1 LIAIKNVSVE
11 PMQASRA
18 IVRLVVALLVLGA
31 VYLGL
36 AVFLSRNVPSNTTV
50 DRIAIGGMTPN
61 EAAVTLKRVLAARAS
76 QPVHL
81 ETPSR
86 TVDIE
91 PGTAGI
97 EVDLDA
103 TLSDLTAFTVNP
115 VEMWV
120 RLTGGVDQPLRVR
133 VDRAKLTA
141 AVAEAAR
148 AVDAPVVEGSI
159 TFSGG
164 RAITVVSVAGQALNV
179 PETTDA
185 VASTWPG
192 QQVVRA
198 VMTITQPKVPAA
210 EINRAAKEF
219 ATPAMSGPVR
229 LVAGRTSVA
238 IQPMQ
243 YAPVLSLVADL
254 NRTLQPKVDTAK
266 LLALVRAAIP
276 GVERDPVDAT
286 VSLVAGSPL
295 VVPAGVGSTLD
306 MLTIPTSFLA
316 ALTSQTRTAPI
327 SMVSTPPKVTTE
339 MARGWGIK
347 EKVSTFTTQFPY
359 NPPHTNN
366 MTIAAAALN
375 GTIVRPGARFSLNGI
390 LGERTPAKGYQ
401 RVPVIYADPL
411 EQAFGG
417 GVSQVSTT
425 LFNAVFFSGVR
436 IEQYTPHSF
445 YIARYPEGRE
455 ATLSWPDAD
464 QKWTNDSGFGI
475 LISSYLKGN
484 DLTVTFFGT
493 KKWDIEAVKGP
504 RRNVVQPKTIVDDR
518 QSCVPQTP
526 SPGFDVTVTRI
537 FKKNGVQVKTS
548 RFNTHYLPEDGVKC
562 TSAATG

>member
-1 LIAIKNVSVE
+1 
-11 PMQASRA
+11 MQASRA

-36 AVFLSRNVPSNTTV
+36 AVFLSRHVPSNTTV

-61 EAAVTLKRVLAARAS
+61 EATVTLKRVLAARAS
-76 QPVHL
+76 QPVYL

-86 TVDIE
+86 NVDIE

-120 RLTGGVDQPLRVR
+120 RLTGGDDQPLRVR

-141 AVAEAAR
+141 AVTEAAR
-148 AVDAPVVEGSI
+148 AVDAPVMEGSI

-198 VMTITQPKVPAA
+198 VMTITQPKVSAA
-210 EINRAAKEF
+210 EINRAEKEF

-238 IQPMQ
+238 LQPMQ

-266 LLALVRAAIP
+266 LLAVVRAAIP

-286 VSLVAGSPL
+286 VSLVAGSPQ
-295 VVPAGVGSTLD
+295 VVPARVGSTFD
-306 MLTIPTSFLA
+306 MLTVPTSFLA

-359 NPPHTNN
+359 NPPRTNN
-366 MTIAAAALN
+366 MKIAAAALN

-401 RVPVIYADPL
+401 RAPVIYADRL

-455 ATLSWPDAD
+455 ATLSWPDVD

-518 QSCVPQTP
+518 QGCVPQSP
-526 SPGFDVTVTRI
+526 NPGFDVTVTRI
-537 FKKNGVQVKTS
+537 LKKNGVQVRTS
-548 RFNTHYLPEDGVKC
+548 TFNTHYRPEDGVTC
-562 TSAATG
+562 TTAATG

>member
-1 LIAIKNVSVE
+1 
-11 PMQASRA
+11 MQASRA
-18 IVRLVVALLVLGA
+18 IVRLVVALVVLGA
-31 VYLGL
+31 VYLGV
-36 AVFLSRNVPSNTTV
+36 AAFLSSHVPSNTTV

-61 EAAVTLKRVLAARAS
+61 AATVTLKRVLAARAS
-76 QPVHL
+76 QPIHL

-97 EVDLDA
+97 DVDLDA

-115 VEMWV
+115 VEMWG
-120 RLTGGVDQPLRVR
+120 RLTGGEDQPLRVR
-133 VDRAKLTA
+133 VDRAELTA
-141 AVAEAAR
+141 AVTEAAK

-159 TFSGG
+159 TFTGG
-164 RAITVVSVAGQALNV
+164 KAIVVVSVAGQALNV

-185 VASTWPG
+185 VASAWPG
-192 QQVVRA
+192 QQVVPA
-198 VMTITQPKVPAA
+198 VMTITQPEVPAA

-238 IQPMQ
+238 LQPTQ
-243 YAPVLSLVADL
+243 YAPVLSLVADV
-254 NRTLQPKVDTAK
+254 NRTLQPKVDAAK

-276 GVERDPVDAT
+276 GAEGDPVDAT
-286 VSLVAGSPL
+286 VILVAGSPQ
-295 VVPAGVGSTLD
+295 VVPARVGSTLD
-306 MLTIPTSFLA
+306 VLTIPTSFLA

-327 SMVSTPPKVTTE
+327 SMVSTPAKVTTE

-347 EKVSTFTTQFPY
+347 EKVSTFTTQFPD
-359 NPPHTNN
+359 NPPRTNN
-366 MTIAAAALN
+366 MRIAAAALN
-375 GTIVRPGARFSLNGI
+375 GTIVEPGAKFSLNSV

-401 RVPVIYADPL
+401 RAPVIYADRL
-411 EQAFGG
+411 EQAYGG

-425 LFNAVFFSGVR
+425 LFNAVFFSGAR
-436 IEQYTPHSF
+436 IEKYTPHSF

-455 ATLSWPDAD
+455 ATVSWPDVD
-464 QKWTNDSGFGI
+464 QKWTNDSGFRI
-475 LISSYLKGN
+475 LISSYLQGN
-484 DLTVTFFGT
+484 DLTVTFYGT
-493 KKWDIEAVKGP
+493 KTWDIEAVKGP

-518 QSCVPQTP
+518 QGCVPQSP
-526 SPGFDVTVTRI
+526 NPGFDVTVTRI
-537 FKKNGVQVKTS
+537 FKKNGAQVRTS
-548 RFNTHYLPEDGVKC
+548 TFNTHYRPEDGVTC

>member
-1 LIAIKNVSVE
+1 
-11 PMQASRA
+11 MQASRA
-18 IVRLVVALLVLGA
+18 ILRLVVALVVLGV

-36 AVFLSRNVPSNTTV
+36 AAFLSRHVPSNTTV

-61 EAAVTLKRVLAARAS
+61 EASVTLKRVLAARAS
-76 QPVHL
+76 QPIHL

-97 EVDLDA
+97 DVDLVA

-120 RLTGGVDQPLRVR
+120 RLTGGEDQPLRVR
-133 VDRAKLTA
+133 VDRARLTA
-141 AVAEAAR
+141 AVTEAAK
-148 AVDAPVVEGSI
+148 AVDSPVVEGSI
-159 TFSGG
+159 TFTGG
-164 RAITVVSVAGQALNV
+164 RAIAVVSVAGQAINV

-185 VASTWPG
+185 VASAWPG
-192 QQVVRA
+192 QQVVPA
-198 VMTITQPKVPAA
+198 VMTITQPKVSAA

-238 IQPMQ
+238 LQPVQ
-243 YAPVLSLVADL
+243 YAPALTLVADV
-254 NRTLQPKVDTAK
+254 NRTLQPKVDGAK
-266 LLALVRAAIP
+266 LLAMVRAAIP
-276 GVERDPVDAT
+276 GAERDPVDAT
-286 VSLVAGSPL
+286 VSVVAGSPQ
-295 VVPAGVGSTLD
+295 VVPARVGSTFD
-306 MLTIPTSFLA
+306 VLTIPKSFLA

-327 SMVSTPPKVTTE
+327 SMVSTPAKVTTE

-347 EKVSTFTTQFPY
+347 EEVSTFTTQFPD
-359 NPPHTNN
+359 NPPRTNN
-366 MTIAAAALN
+366 MRIAAAALD
-375 GTIVRPGARFSLNGI
+375 GTIVPSGAKFSLNGV

-401 RVPVIYADPL
+401 RAPVIYADRL
-411 EQAFGG
+411 EQAYGG

-425 LFNAVFFSGVR
+425 LFNAVFFSGAR

-455 ATLSWPDAD
+455 ATVSWPDVD

-475 LISSYLKGN
+475 LISSYLEGS

-518 QSCVPQTP
+518 QGCVPQSP
-526 SPGFDVTVTRI
+526 NPGFDVTVTRI
-537 FKKNGVQVKTS
+537 FKKNGAQVRTS
-548 RFNTHYLPEDGVKC
+548 TFNTHYRPEDGVTC

>member
-1 LIAIKNVSVE
+1 
-11 PMQASRA
+11 MQASRA

-36 AVFLSRNVPSNTTV
+36 AVFLSRHVPSNTTV

-61 EAAVTLKRVLAARAS
+61 EATVTLKRVLAARAS
-76 QPVHL
+76 QPVYL

-86 TVDIE
+86 NVDIE

-120 RLTGGVDQPLRVR
+120 RLTGGDDQPLRVR

-141 AVAEAAR
+141 AVTEAAR
-148 AVDAPVVEGSI
+148 AVDAPVMEGSI

-198 VMTITQPKVPAA
+198 VMTITQPKVSAA
-210 EINRAAKEF
+210 EINRAEKEF

-238 IQPMQ
+238 LQPMQ

-266 LLALVRAAIP
+266 LLAVVRAAIP

-286 VSLVAGSPL
+286 VSLVAGSPQ
-295 VVPAGVGSTLD
+295 VVPARVGSTFD
-306 MLTIPTSFLA
+306 MLTVPTSFLA

-359 NPPHTNN
+359 NPPRTNN
-366 MTIAAAALN
+366 MKIAAAALN

-401 RVPVIYADPL
+401 RAPVIYADRL

-455 ATLSWPDAD
+455 ATLSWPDVD

-518 QSCVPQTP
+518 QGCVPQSP
-526 SPGFDVTVTRI
+526 NPGFDVTVTRI
-537 FKKNGVQVKTS
+537 FKKNGVQVRTS
-548 RFNTHYLPEDGVKC
+548 TFNTHYRPEDGVTC
-562 TSAATG
+562 TTAATG

>member
-1 LIAIKNVSVE
+1 
-11 PMQASRA
+11 MQASRA
-18 IVRLVVALLVLGA
+18 ILRLVVALVVLGV

-36 AVFLSRNVPSNTTV
+36 AAFLSRHVPSNTTV

-61 EAAVTLKRVLAARAS
+61 EASVTLKRVLAARAS
-76 QPVHL
+76 QPIHL

-97 EVDLDA
+97 DVDLVA

-120 RLTGGVDQPLRVR
+120 RLTGGEDQPLRVR
-133 VDRAKLTA
+133 VDRARLTA
-141 AVAEAAR
+141 AVTEAAK
-148 AVDAPVVEGSI
+148 AVDSPVVEGSI
-159 TFSGG
+159 TFTGG
-164 RAITVVSVAGQALNV
+164 RAIAVVSVAGQAINV

-185 VASTWPG
+185 VASAWPG
-192 QQVVRA
+192 QQVVPA
-198 VMTITQPKVPAA
+198 VMTITQPKVSAA

-238 IQPMQ
+238 LQPVQ
-243 YAPVLSLVADL
+243 YAPALTLVADV
-254 NRTLQPKVDTAK
+254 NRTLQPKVDGAK
-266 LLALVRAAIP
+266 LLAMVRAAIP
-276 GVERDPVDAT
+276 GAERDPVDAT
-286 VSLVAGSPL
+286 VSVVAGSPQ
-295 VVPAGVGSTLD
+295 VVPARVGSTFD
-306 MLTIPTSFLA
+306 VRAIPKSFLA

-327 SMVSTPPKVTTE
+327 SMVSTPAKVTTE

-347 EKVSTFTTQFPY
+347 EKVSTFTTQFPD
-359 NPPHTNN
+359 NPPRTNN
-366 MTIAAAALN
+366 MRIAAAALD
-375 GTIVRPGARFSLNGI
+375 GTIVPSGAKFSLNGV

-401 RVPVIYADPL
+401 RAPVIYADRL
-411 EQAFGG
+411 EQAYGG

-425 LFNAVFFSGVR
+425 LFNAVFFSGAR

-455 ATLSWPDAD
+455 ATVSWPDVD

-518 QSCVPQTP
+518 QGCLPQSP
-526 SPGFDVTVTRI
+526 NPGFDVTVTRI
-537 FKKNGVQVKTS
+537 FKKNGAQVRTS
-548 RFNTHYLPEDGVKC
+548 TFNTHYRPEDGVTC

>member
-1 LIAIKNVSVE
+1 
-11 PMQASRA
+11 MQASRA
-18 IVRLVVALLVLGA
+18 IVRLVVALVVLGA
-31 VYLGL
+31 VYLGV
-36 AVFLSRNVPSNTTV
+36 AAFLSSHVPSNTTV

-61 EAAVTLKRVLAARAS
+61 AATVTLKRVLAARAS
-76 QPVHL
+76 QPIHL

-97 EVDLDA
+97 DVDLDA

-115 VEMWV
+115 VEMWG
-120 RLTGGVDQPLRVR
+120 RLTGGEDQPLRVR
-133 VDRAKLTA
+133 VDRAELTA
-141 AVAEAAR
+141 AVTEAAK

-159 TFSGG
+159 TFTGG
-164 RAITVVSVAGQALNV
+164 KAIVVVSVAGQALNV

-185 VASTWPG
+185 VASAWPG
-192 QQVVRA
+192 QQVVPA
-198 VMTITQPKVPAA
+198 VMTITQPEVPAA

-238 IQPMQ
+238 LQPTQ
-243 YAPVLSLVADL
+243 YAPVLSLVADV
-254 NRTLQPKVDTAK
+254 NRTLQPKVDAAK

-276 GVERDPVDAT
+276 GAEGDPVDAT
-286 VSLVAGSPL
+286 VILVAGSPQ
-295 VVPAGVGSTLD
+295 VVPARAGSKLD
-306 MLTIPTSFLA
+306 VLTIPKSFLA

-327 SMVSTPPKVTTE
+327 SMVSTPAKVTTE

-347 EKVSTFTTQFPY
+347 EKVSTFTTQFPD
-359 NPPHTNN
+359 NPPRTNN
-366 MTIAAAALN
+366 MRIAAAALN
-375 GTIVRPGARFSLNGI
+375 GTIVEPGAKFSLNSV

-401 RVPVIYADPL
+401 RAPVIYADRL
-411 EQAFGG
+411 EQAYGG

-425 LFNAVFFSGVR
+425 LFNAVFFSGAR
-436 IEQYTPHSF
+436 IEKYTPHSF

-455 ATLSWPDAD
+455 ATVSWPDVD
-464 QKWTNDSGFGI
+464 QKWTNDSGFRI
-475 LISSYLKGN
+475 LISSYLQGN
-484 DLTVTFFGT
+484 DLTVTFYGT
-493 KKWDIEAVKGP
+493 KTWDIEAVKGP

-518 QSCVPQTP
+518 QGCVPQSP
-526 SPGFDVTVTRI
+526 NPGFDVTVTRI
-537 FKKNGVQVKTS
+537 FKKNGAQVRTS
-548 RFNTHYLPEDGVKC
+548 TFNTHYRPEDGVTC